1 MVNCGVRMVNCR
13 PRVTKHARRKI
24 TFFTRPRAPV
34 ASLAKESRVKSYI
47 QIISSPLPPQLTC
60 RPCYWRRIRYLCL
73 MYIHCVRLLRYRSKP
88 RLERALISSS
98 SKESACTFVRLP
110 ATVLSLCSRT
120 DFNADEGCR
129 CANVKG

>member
-60 RPCYWRRIRYLCL
+60 RPCYWRRIYGTCASCT
-73 MYIHCVRLLRYRSKP
+73 YIVYVCYGIVPSPGWNERLYHRPRRRAHVRSFACRPLSSLF
-88 RLERALISSS
+88 ALGRISMP
-98 SKESACTFVRLP
+98 TRDVGVRM
-110 ATVLSLCSRT
+110 
-120 DFNADEGCR
+120 
-129 CANVKG
+129 

>member
-47 QIISSPLPPQLTC
+47 QIISSPLPPST
-60 RPCYWRRIRYLCL
+60 YLSP
-73 MYIHCVRLLRYRSKP
+73 VLLATYTVP
-88 RLERALISSS
+88 VPHVHTL
-98 SKESACTFVRLP
+98 CTFV
-110 ATVLSLCSRT
+110 TVSLQVQAGTSAYIIVLEGERMYVRSLAGHCPLSFSRSLLS
-120 DFNADEGCR
+120 DGFQCR
-129 CANVKG
+129 RGM